1 MIILANTKILRNE
14 TNKCEGYIEDL
25 ESNTNDIEK
34 TIADI
39 GNIWKKKEYSNFLTK
54 MNDFM
59 SELDNFKKQIE
70 SFNEF
75 VKGYVKTEEIVD
87 TQYLNKELN
96 IE

>member
-1 MIILANTKILRNE
+1 
-14 TNKCEGYIEDL
+14 
-25 ESNTNDIEK
+25 
-34 TIADI
+34 
-39 GNIWKKKEYSNFLTK
+39 
-54 MNDFM
+54 M